1 MKQLP
6 PGILNYEISYTAV
19 SGLQAGYMQ
28 LLTKEELDRKILWL
42 KEQQVVGLKVY
53 NGSTKIYPKS
63 KIKKL

>member
-6 PGILNYEISYTAV
+6 PGILNYEISYTAT

-28 LLTKEELDRKILWL
+28 LLTREELERKILWL
-42 KEQQVVGLKVY
+42 NEQKVIGLKVY

-63 KIKKL
+63 KSKKP